1 MEGWESNAGGSS
13 QTSNQPSWYAVY
25 TKSRHEAKVEM
36 ALQRKGLEVFLP
48 RITIASRR
56 RDRQLFLQLPLFPG
70 YIFVLTLLTVQKYQ
84 EILKAPGVVQLL
96 GNGSPLPVPEETVD
110 SVKAIVE
117 SVHPFYTW
125 PYLKPGSL
133 VQVIEGP
140 LAGVVG
146 TLIARKDKQRRL
158 VVSVELFQRAV
169 AVELSGEAVE
179 RWS

>member
-1 MEGWESNAGGSS
+1 M
-13 QTSNQPSWYAVY
+13 
-25 TKSRHEAKVEM
+25 
-36 ALQRKGLEVFLP
+36 
-48 RITIASRR
+48 
-56 RDRQLFLQLPLFPG
+56 
-70 YIFVLTLLTVQKYQ
+70 
-84 EILKAPGVVQLL
+84 L
-96 GNGSPLPVPEETVD
+96 GHGSPLPVPEETVA

-117 SVHPFYTW
+117 SIHPFYTW
-125 PYLKPGSL
+125 PYLQPGSL
-133 VQVIEGP
+133 VQVTEGP